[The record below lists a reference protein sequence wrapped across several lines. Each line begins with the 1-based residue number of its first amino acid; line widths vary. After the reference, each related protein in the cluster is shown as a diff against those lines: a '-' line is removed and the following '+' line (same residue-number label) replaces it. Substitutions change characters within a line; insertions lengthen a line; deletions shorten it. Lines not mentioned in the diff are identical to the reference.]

1 MKKIILLCLII
12 GSGLCIQV
20 ALAQQEQKKSID
32 DVNII
37 ETPFYQEMKFDLMK
51 ELKDSF
57 YKNKEEMMSFLRLSQ
72 NYTEEEYTKL
82 YNNYEVNPPYVEKN
96 GQLELNPDYI
106 SKNTLYIEKNGEYVK
121 NENYVE
127 KPVFEEK
134 KALTAT
140 QNASNTSKKRL
151 GKKSFNINPDG
162 FN

>member
-57 YKNKEEMMSFLRLSQ
+57 YKNKDEMMSFYAFHKIIQKKNIL
-72 NYTEEEYTKL
+72 NYIIIMRSIHLTLKKM
-82 YNNYEVNPPYVEKN
+82 VN
-96 GQLELNPDYI
+96 LN
-106 SKNTLYIEKNGEYVK
+106 
-121 NENYVE
+121 
-127 KPVFEEK
+127 
-134 KALTAT
+134 
-140 QNASNTSKKRL
+140 
-151 GKKSFNINPDG
+151 
-162 FN
+162 